1 MRFLDRDGS
10 EEKVLIIRTIAVDS
24 LIIHRFRASLEALI
38 NHLRNTRRVLCVHVT
53 TRRALF
59 NDAVPVVFN
68 MAPSML
74 LTRSRSPE
82 LTPSKKVFVFSTA

>member
-38 NHLRNTRRVLCVHVT
+38 NPAQYSS
-53 TRRALF
+53 RAVRAR
-59 NDAVPVVFN
+59 DHA
-68 MAPSML
+68 
-74 LTRSRSPE
+74 SRII
-82 LTPSKKVFVFSTA
+82 

>member
-38 NHLRNTRRVLCVHVT
+38 NSAQYSS
-53 TRRALF
+53 RAVRAR
-59 NDAVPVVFN
+59 DHA
-68 MAPSML
+68 
-74 LTRSRSPE
+74 SRII
-82 LTPSKKVFVFSTA
+82 